1 MKYSKRKFIYNSC
14 CLCLG
19 VFAFSQISHAKKKN
33 TILKF
38 EGDVL
43 LNGQKIQIDLAVK
56 YNDKIETKSASQ
68 AVVSLDDDIFQIR
81 ENTIFELPSKNESK
95 SVLVGPARCGPDG
108 SELCRHSKNK

>member
-1 MKYSKRKFIYNSC
+1 MRYSKRKFIYNSC

-19 VFAFSQISHAKKKN
+19 AFAFSQISYAKKKD
-33 TILKF
+33 TIIKF

-43 LNGQKIQIDLAVK
+43 LNGKKIQTDLAVK

-95 SVLVGPARCGPDG
+95 SGG
-108 SELCRHSKNK
+108 K